1 MHDPS
6 IFFVAGGRPIQSQN
20 SDTAKIPH
28 GAAWHLFSTSPER
41 DTTYN
46 CLYVRSGLKY
56 GGNCVTEED
65 ISKVAQACFQGCPTI
80 VLGSGAS
87 MPHGLPSMGDLSTY
101 LCKNINAEGK
111 AEKDAWL
118 TVENALSNGDHLE
131 AALEGKN
138 LPNSLLSKI
147 VGLTWRCVNDKDML
161 LLEDAGTDNEN
172 FALGELLASMFSSTQ
187 NEIHVVTT
195 NYDRVAEFACNSKN
209 VLFQTG
215 FAPGYIQKWEST
227 GRVKFTHGT
236 KPSRVAKIWKIH
248 GSLDWFRTADERTI
262 GLPVFELPSAEHYT
276 PLIVT
281 PGLNK
286 YEKTYEDPFRTT
298 INGADA
304 ALKNASAFL
313 CVGFG
318 FRDQHIHPKIIERCR
333 ERNVPTVVLAR
344 TLTDE
349 AKSFLKEKAGANYLG
364 IERSGTGSRV
374 FSPTSPK
381 GSEVNMPDLWS
392 LDGFNNLVL

>member
-1 MHDPS
+1 
-6 IFFVAGGRPIQSQN
+6 
-20 SDTAKIPH
+20 
-28 GAAWHLFSTSPER
+28 
-41 DTTYN
+41 
-46 CLYVRSGLKY
+46 
-56 GGNCVTEED
+56 
-65 ISKVAQACFQGCPTI
+65 
-80 VLGSGAS
+80 
-87 MPHGLPSMGDLSTY
+87 MGDLSTY
-101 LCKNINAEGK
+101 LRKNIEVEDGAER
-111 AEKDAWL
+111 DAWL
-118 TVENALSNGDHLE
+118 LVKTALANGDHLE
-131 AALEGKN
+131 AALEGKT
-138 LPNSLLSKI
+138 LPASLLSKI
-147 VGLTWRCVNDKDML
+147 VGLTWRCVNDKDKL
-161 LLEDAGTDNEN
+161 LLHVAAANDGN
-172 FALGELLASMFSSTQ
+172 FALGRLLVSMLSSTN
-187 NEIHVVTT
+187 NEVQVVTT

-227 GRVKFTHGT
+227 GGVKFRHAA
-236 KPSRVAKIWKIH
+236 KPSRVVKIWKVH

-333 ERNVPTVVLAR
+333 EKNVPTVVLAR
-344 TLTDE
+344 TLTNE
-349 AKSFLKEKAGANYLG
+349 AKDFLRNKAGTNYLG
-364 IERSGTGSRV
+364 IERSATGSRV
-374 FSPTSPK
+374 FSPTSPD
-381 GSEVNMPDLWS
+381 GAEVTTLELWS

>member
-1 MHDPS
+1 
-6 IFFVAGGRPIQSQN
+6 
-20 SDTAKIPH
+20 
-28 GAAWHLFSTSPER
+28 
-41 DTTYN
+41 
-46 CLYVRSGLKY
+46 
-56 GGNCVTEED
+56 
-65 ISKVAQACFQGCPTI
+65 
-80 VLGSGAS
+80 

-101 LCKNINAEGK
+101 LRDNVETEGEAES
-111 AEKDAWL
+111 DAWL
-118 TVENALSNGDHLE
+118 LVKTALASGDHLE

-138 LPNSLLSKI
+138 LPPSLLSKI
-147 VGLTWRCVNDKDML
+147 VGLTWRCINHKDML
-161 LLEDAGTDNEN
+161 LLEAAASNIDN
-172 FALGELLASMFSSTQ
+172 FPLGRLVVSLLSSTH
-187 NEIHVVTT
+187 NEIHLVTT

-215 FAPGYIQKWEST
+215 FAPGYVQKWEST
-227 GRVKFTHGT
+227 GRVRFTHAG
-236 KPSRVAKIWKIH
+236 KISRVVKIWKVH
-248 GSLDWFRTADERTI
+248 GSLDWFRTTDDRII
-262 GLPVFELPSAEHYT
+262 GLPVFILPEFDKYT

-304 ALKNASAFL
+304 ALKDAQAFL

-344 TLTDE
+344 TLTHE
-349 AKSFLKEKAGANYLG
+349 AKEFLMKNAGKNYLG
-364 IERSGTGSRV
+364 IERSDVGSRV
-374 FSPTSPK
+374 FSANHPDGFEIAIS
-381 GSEVNMPDLWS
+381 DLWS

>member
-1 MHDPS
+1 M
-6 IFFVAGGRPIQSQN
+6 
-20 SDTAKIPH
+20 
-28 GAAWHLFSTSPER
+28 
-41 DTTYN
+41 TTD
-46 CLYVRSGLKY
+46 
-56 GGNCVTEED
+56 E
-65 ISKVAQACFQGCPTI
+65 ISKVALTCFQGCPTI

-87 MPHGLPSMGDLSTY
+87 MPHGLPSMGELSTY
-101 LCKNINAEGK
+101 LRNNIEAKGEAES
-111 AEKDAWL
+111 DAWL
-118 TVENALSNGDHLE
+118 LVETALANGDHLE

-138 LPNSLLSKI
+138 LPPSLLSKI
-147 VGLTWRCVNDKDML
+147 VGLTWSCVNEKDMQ
-161 LLEDAGTDNEN
+161 LLEAAAANDSN
-172 FALGELLASMFSSTQ
+172 FALGKLLVRMFSSTHS
-187 NEIHVVTT
+187 EVHVVTT

-209 VLFQTG
+209 ILFQTG

-227 GRVKFTHGT
+227 GRVKFTHAA
-236 KPSRVAKIWKIH
+236 KPSRVVKIWKVH
-248 GSLDWFRTADERTI
+248 GSLDWFRTADERII

-298 INGADA
+298 INGADS

-349 AKSFLKEKAGANYLG
+349 AKDFLKTKAGTNYLG
-364 IERSGTGSRV
+364 IERSGSGSRV
-374 FSPTSPK
+374 FSPTYPS
-381 GSEVNMPDLWS
+381 GIEVTVSDLWS